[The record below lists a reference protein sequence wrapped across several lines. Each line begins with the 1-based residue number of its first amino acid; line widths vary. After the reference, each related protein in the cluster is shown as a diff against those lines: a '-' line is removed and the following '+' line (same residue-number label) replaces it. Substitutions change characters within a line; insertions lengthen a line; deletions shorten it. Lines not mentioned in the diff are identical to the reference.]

1 MDYNRML
8 GKNICES
15 RKMMMHLR
23 PYAAMCHGYKE
34 LMSANITIEDNK
46 LYGEMP
52 DGSKVLL
59 FDGKSWRL
67 DDVGRQMVMQM
78 GAQMGAEP
86 PY

>member
-1 MDYNRML
+1 MNTDTL
-8 GKNICES
+8 T
-15 RKMMMHLR
+15 
-23 PYAAMCHGYKE
+23 E

-59 FDGKSWRL
+59 YDGKSWRL